1 MGMVVALVALAVRR
15 MEGHVRDHA
24 PVDQLR
30 ADPVFDQGVPV
41 GGTQLGGQRHGD
53 FAGDLGILPGLDRLD
68 RGVLDALRQPL
79 ETGDV
84 RIDRSSASATRPAWP
99 TCRWWWWATL
109 PLAVTVKRRW

>member
-1 MGMVVALVALAVRR
+1 MVVALVALAVRR

-68 RGVLDALRQPL
+68 RVPQRRTVMRPVGRPGGVTP
-79 ETGDV
+79 
-84 RIDRSSASATRPAWP
+84 
-99 TCRWWWWATL
+99 
-109 PLAVTVKRRW
+109 